1 MADYK
6 NKINEVKNE
15 VMNAASNIATEENKQ
30 KLAEA
35 TSTAVKKA
43 KGLNKKTIAI
53 IAVVAVVLIAILSSL
68 GGGIDKDVQKELE
81 NYVYQQTTY
90 EAVDLKLEGEYEI
103 PDSIFKE
110 EVDYYISGRYDG
122 SGERDGYYFLCIVSK
137 TGDGIEENI
146 SCRMAGE
153 YEKKSELKDTIKSFD
168 FLK

>member
-81 NYVYQQTTY
+81 
-90 EAVDLKLEGEYEI
+90 K
-103 PDSIFKE
+103 
-110 EVDYYISGRYDG
+110 
-122 SGERDGYYFLCIVSK
+122 
-137 TGDGIEENI
+137 
-146 SCRMAGE
+146 
-153 YEKKSELKDTIKSFD
+153 
-168 FLK
+168 